1 MNQARWQKI
10 ADWPL
15 TLAAIVFLV
24 AYSFEVIGDL
34 DGPRATVAEAVIWA
48 TWAVF
53 LADYIVNLVLAQ
65 PRWLWFRTHVFDL
78 LIVVLPML
86 RPLRLLRLL
95 TLLNV
100 LHRTAGAAFR
110 SRVIVYVAGA
120 ATLLV
125 FLSALAVLD
134 SERSA
139 PGATIVSF
147 PDAIWWAFV
156 TISTVGY
163 GDFSPVTDIGRL
175 IAVGLMLGGIALLG
189 VVTATLASWI
199 VERVAKQEEDSQS
212 ATRGEIKALSRQIAE
227 LHEALDRSRVVDDL
241 DDVPAGRR

>member
-1 MNQARWQKI
+1 MKQARWQKI

-15 TLAAIVFLV
+15 TLAAIVFLA

-53 LADYIVNLVLAQ
+53 LADYIINLVLAQ
-65 PRWLWFRTHVFDL
+65 PRWFWFRTHILDL

-139 PGATIVSF
+139 PGATIVTF
-147 PDAIWWAFV
+147 PDSMWWAFV

-163 GDFSPVTDIGRL
+163 GDFSPVTDLGRL

-212 ATRGEIKALSRQIAE
+212 ATRGEIKALSRQIAQ
-227 LHEALDRSRVVDDL
+227 LHEALDRSR
-241 DDVPAGRR
+241 AGEDSDAVTAGSR